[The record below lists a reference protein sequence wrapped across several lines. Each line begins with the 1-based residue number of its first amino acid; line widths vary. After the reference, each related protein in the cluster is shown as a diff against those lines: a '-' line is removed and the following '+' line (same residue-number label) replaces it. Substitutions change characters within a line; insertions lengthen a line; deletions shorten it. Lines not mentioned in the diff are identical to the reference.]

1 MPRTKFNVNLESLD
15 KLKAQLL
22 RRTQINL
29 SRPTDCQLFT
39 EAISNS
45 QGELINPITFKR
57 IFGFVKYPFNPSL
70 QTLNILS
77 KYLGYK
83 DWFEFEICCSDS
95 SPISSNELAIYLSF
109 FEFDSINRI
118 EEHDGGVQS
127 FSRKIALRF
136 RQDPE
141 TFKQEIPK
149 LAGNSFAQTFFIE
162 HFPDYD
168 NLVGYYH
175 LLYEAYLK
183 NKKTNEAQLYGNSML
198 FLKALW
204 TLNKREAKVY
214 IRQIDSFTL
223 PKNIHPYVIG
233 RIYACQLIY
242 NHFFGDQKLI
252 SQLIEEFKEK
262 TINIPLEENHFR
274 DFPAAHYIFCEALF
288 LTKQYQSCISIV
300 EEALSIFPI
309 RTEFIRKGYYRQM
322 QIFWYLSKCK
332 LGESQIKDDFLLKIN
347 TENYYFI
354 SKRHFSIYFQWAKF
368 LNNQNIECLN
378 EAKKLAISNKN
389 QFLLNMLNEE
399 GA

>member
-1 MPRTKFNVNLESLD
+1 MPRTKFNVNIESLE

-29 SRPTDCQLFT
+29 SRPTDCQLLT
-39 EAISNS
+39 EVISNS

-70 QTLNILS
+70 QTLNILT
-77 KYLGYK
+77 KYLGYQ
-83 DWFEFEICCSDS
+83 DWFEFEISCSDS
-95 SPISSNELAIYLSF
+95 LPISSNELAIYLSF

-136 RQDPE
+136 REDPE
-141 TFKQEIPK
+141 TFKQVIPK
-149 LAGNSFAQTFFIE
+149 LARNSFAQTFFIE

-183 NKKTNEAQLYGNSML
+183 NKKTNEAQLYGNCML

-204 TLNKREAKVY
+204 TFNKREAKVY
-214 IRQIDSFTL
+214 IRHIDSFTL
-223 PKNIHPYVIG
+223 PKNIHPYITG
-233 RIYACQLIY
+233 RIYACKLIY

-252 SQLIEEFKEK
+252 PELIEEFKFK
-262 TINIPLEENHFR
+262 TAILPIDGNHFR

-288 LTKQYQSCISIV
+288 LTKQYQSCILV
-300 EEALSIFPI
+300 AEEAFSKFQI

-332 LGESQIKDDFLLKIN
+332 LGESEIKDEFLFKIN
-347 TENYYFI
+347 PENYYFI
-354 SKRHFSIYFQWAKF
+354 SKRHFSIYFHWARF
-368 LNNQNIECLN
+368 LKNQNIEYLN
-378 EAKKLAISNKN
+378 EAKKIAILNKN
-389 QFLLNMLNEE
+389 QFLLNLLNEE
-399 GA
+399 RV

>member
-1 MPRTKFNVNLESLD
+1 MPRTKFNVNIESLE
-15 KLKAQLL
+15 KLKAELL
-22 RRTQINL
+22 KRTQINL
-29 SRPTDCQLFT
+29 SRPTDCQLLT

-57 IFGFVKYPFNPSL
+57 IFGFVKYPFSPSL

-77 KYLGYK
+77 QFLGFK
-83 DWFEFEICCSDS
+83 DWYDFELSCSNCT
-95 SPISSNELAIYLSF
+95 PISLDELSIYLSF

-136 RQDPE
+136 REDPE
-141 TFKQEIPK
+141 TFKQVIPK
-149 LAGNSFAQTFFIE
+149 LARNSFAQTFFIE

-175 LLYEAYLK
+175 LLYEVYLK
-183 NKKTNEAQLYGNSML
+183 NKKTPEAQLFGNSIL

-204 TLNKREAKVY
+204 TINKKEAEIY
-214 IRQIDSFTL
+214 IQRIDNITL
-223 PKNIHPYVIG
+223 SKDIHPYVIG
-233 RIYACQLIY
+233 RIYACKLIY
-242 NHFFGDQKLI
+242 YHFFDDQKLI
-252 SQLIEEFKEK
+252 PELIEEFKFK
-262 TINIPLEENHFR
+262 TATLPIDGNHFR

-288 LTKQYQSCISIV
+288 LTKQYQSCISVV
-300 EEALSIFPI
+300 EEGFSKFQI

-332 LGESQIKDDFLLKIN
+332 LGESQIKVDLLFKIK
-347 TENYYFI
+347 TENFYFI
-354 SKRHFSIYFQWAKF
+354 SKRHFSIYFHWARF
-368 LNNQNIECLN
+368 LENQNIEYLN
-378 EAKKLAISNKN
+378 EAKKIAILNKN

-399 GA
+399 RV